1 MQVGWFRIA
10 SADDDFAV
18 GGCYVL
24 LIHLSD
30 HSLFKFDDFEQN
42 KQTRFEFY
50 SGAENE
56 SGVFFCRATF
66 LFQRRIGAGAGAGA
80 KKGTLVW
87 LLRFARMKI
96 IFTSLAARCFD
107 SDS

>member
-66 LFQRRIGAGAGAGA
+66 LFQRGSAQVQARARKRGPSFGCSD
-80 KKGTLVW
+80 
-87 LLRFARMKI
+87 LRE
-96 IFTSLAARCFD
+96 
-107 SDS
+107 